1 MRRRLILALGLSL
14 GLHVLLFALL
24 LRVARETRAHAPV
37 QQPIAVEIR
46 ETPRTTGPRPQRA
59 QPGPSLGAPRA
70 QAPPKGTVRAPPGAR
85 GPPDAPLV
93 APNLFPEGALAV
105 AVPGVQREEPP
116 DAGSPAEVLA
126 ARIQGWRL
134 GNLAEQRVATGV
146 DSYFSTLAHALRD
159 GMGTPPP
166 PGSPRA
172 GTPSGAQRWIKGWL
186 DAVQAADAPPDPP
199 APPGEPLPEVAHHD
213 LSGREADMIRRLLGP
228 MAPTQSS
235 LVSPLELFKKTQL
248 PPAAV
253 LRIVQDADGH
263 LVAAELLA
271 SSGDASFDAWV
282 RRSAALALA
291 AVPRPPHQR
300 GAGLHPDGTKSD
312 WAFYRQG
319 DGVSVVLLRV
329 Y

>member
-1 MRRRLILALGLSL
+1 MRRRLLLALGLSL
-14 GLHVLLFALL
+14 GLHALLFVLL
-24 LRVARETRAHAPV
+24 LRLARETRPRPPLHP
-37 QQPIAVEIR
+37 PIAVEIR
-46 ETPRTTGPRPQRA
+46 ETPRATGPRSQRA
-59 QPGPSLGAPRA
+59 TPGPPAGAPRTPAPVQGAVRATPAAPGPSDAPRA
-70 QAPPKGTVRAPPGAR
+70 
-85 GPPDAPLV
+85 

-105 AVPGVQREEPP
+105 AVPGLKREEPL

-126 ARIQGWRL
+126 GRIQGWRL

-146 DSYFSTLAHALRD
+146 DSYFSTLAHALRER
-159 GMGTPPP
+159 MGSPPP

-172 GTPSGAQRWIKGWL
+172 GTPTGTQRWIKSWL
-186 DAVQAADAPPDPP
+186 DAVEAADAPPDPP

-235 LVSPLELFKKTQL
+235 LVNPVELLKKSQMA
-248 PPAAV
+248 PAAV

-263 LVAAELLA
+263 LLQAELVA
-271 SSGDASFDAWV
+271 SSGDSSFDAWV
-282 RRSAALALA
+282 KKAAALALA
-291 AVPRPPHQR
+291 AVPKPPHQR
-300 GAGLHPDGTKSD
+300 GAGLHPDGTRSD